1 MDIWGAESASPP
13 RLRVGDAPRC
23 GLAPAKTM
31 GKARLGEAM
40 LCCCPVDTR
49 VRPEDTERLGEQ
61 ADCEFTLGWAKPAG
75 ALPLDA
81 IMPWLGGWYENGLCA
96 ALCAED
102 TSTA

>member
-1 MDIWGAESASPP
+1 
-13 RLRVGDAPRC
+13 
-23 GLAPAKTM
+23 M
-31 GKARLGEAM
+31 GKAKLCEAM
-40 LCCCPVDTR
+40 LCCCPVATK

-81 IMPWLGGWYENGLCA
+81 IMPWLGGWCENGLCA

-102 TSTA
+102 MSTA